1 VVQGTIAGGVGFG
14 RTESVAGC
22 IEGTMNKETIDRA
35 LLCDAW
41 RALAEALDLLKR
53 AGHRAAHV
61 VVEVMDEVKEEAKG

>member
-1 VVQGTIAGGVGFG
+1 M
-14 RTESVAGC
+14 TEQA
-22 IEGTMNKETIDRA
+22 A
-35 LLCDAW
+35 LLADAW